1 MPAHAP
7 TGVITAGLKS
17 MLRSYEITPNPVKS
31 PTVIGTAIVP
41 GVALMFGNDT
51 DTPLGVPAGVAVA
64 VFVAV
69 LVEVDVGVF
78 VDVAVNAGVFVG
90 VFVDVFDGV
99 NVDVAVAVAVF
110 VDVAVA
116 AGVGVLVE
124 VFVGVAPPG
133 IVTLPFVR
141 AACGSP
147 SLNINPGWKF
157 VPGSV

>member
-1 MPAHAP
+1 MPAQAFN
-7 TGVITAGLKS
+7 GVITAGLKS

-78 VDVAVNAGVFVG
+78 VDVAV
-90 VFVDVFDGV
+90 
-99 NVDVAVAVAVF
+99 
-110 VDVAVA
+110 A

-157 VPGSV
+157 VLGSV